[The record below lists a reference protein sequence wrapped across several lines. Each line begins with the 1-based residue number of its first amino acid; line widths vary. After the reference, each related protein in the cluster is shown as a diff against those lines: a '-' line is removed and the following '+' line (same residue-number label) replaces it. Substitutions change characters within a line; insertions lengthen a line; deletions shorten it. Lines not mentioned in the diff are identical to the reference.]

1 MTITQFFHG
10 WKAGELSNLFVRE
23 CWTKTKEF
31 ILENKR
37 KRLLWKKLF
46 SNFFCDETPTCIYME
61 YNSSISMLCSIS
73 QISTL

>member
-23 CWTKTKEF
+23 CWTKIKEF

-37 KRLLWKKLF
+37 KQLSWKKLF
-46 SNFFCDETPTCIYME
+46 SIFFVMKHLHVFT
-61 YNSSISMLCSIS
+61 
-73 QISTL
+73 

>member
-23 CWTKTKEF
+23 CWTTTKEF

-37 KRLLWKKLF
+37 KRLSWKKLF
-46 SNFFCDETPTCIYME
+46 SNFFVMKHLHVFT
-61 YNSSISMLCSIS
+61 
-73 QISTL
+73 

>member
-31 ILENKR
+31 ILENK
-37 KRLLWKKLF
+37 KTAVMEKIIFK
-46 SNFFCDETPTCIYME
+46 FFCDETPTCIYIE